1 MKKQRQIYFFLPNF
15 AIGGAGNSIFN
26 ICKVIKRADRSINVI
41 SIGKNYYS
49 NKFRNIGVK
58 VLELNNPHITVTHSS
73 FQNDSQYAENHSDY
87 RKELL
92 SQIPKENYIDKSQIF
107 KCSA

>member
-1 MKKQRQIYFFLPNF
+1 MLLGLDGVEIGLIIVFATLFAAILSGFPVAF

-49 NKFRNIGVK
+49 NKFSISIF
-58 VLELNNPHITVTHSS
+58 E
-73 FQNDSQYAENHSDY
+73 F
-87 RKELL
+87 L
-92 SQIPKENYIDKSQIF
+92 S
-107 KCSA
+107 